1 MTTTVAI
8 DPDVLEQAAEWL
20 MLLNASNTTDEQRRA
35 CRHWQNACPEHAR
48 AWARAE
54 LLMNKLGGLP
64 PSLAMPVLE
73 RPSAA
78 SRRRAVLKLASVL
91 AALPAAWLG
100 WRVAGQQGW
109 RAEHRTAT
117 GERRQ
122 ITLADGSTI
131 FLNTGTAIDIAYD
144 ATERL
149 IRLRSGEIVVTTA
162 HDTAAAARPFYVE
175 TAEGRMQALG
185 TRFSVRQDDGRTRL
199 AVFESAVRI
208 EPRKMPASHFH
219 ILQAGQKTGFSAF
232 AIDAIT
238 ASERS
243 DEAWTGGVL
252 LVDKMPLAEF
262 AGELT
267 RYRRGFIHCDPAVA
281 GLLVSGTFPLDDP
294 DRILTMLVSTYPVR
308 AVTRFNGYWLTLT
321 LRT

>member
-1 MTTTVAI
+1 MTSAAAI
-8 DPDVLEQAAEWL
+8 DPNVLEQAAEWL
-20 MLLNASNTTDEQRRA
+20 MLLNASNVTDEQRRA
-35 CRHWQNACPEHAR
+35 CRNWQSACPEHAR

-73 RPSAA
+73 RPSAIG
-78 SRRRAVLKLASVL
+78 RRRAVLKLAGVL

-100 WRVAGQQGW
+100 WRVADQQGW
-109 RAEHRTAT
+109 RADHRTAT

-131 FLNTGTAIDIAYD
+131 FLNTATALDIVYD
-144 ATERL
+144 ARQRL
-149 IRLRSGEIVVTTA
+149 VRLRSGEIVVQTARDTTPS
-162 HDTAAAARPFYVE
+162 ARPFYVE

-185 TRFSVRQDDGRTRL
+185 TRFSVRQDDGRTQL
-199 AVFESAVRI
+199 AVLESAVRI
-208 EPRKMPASHFH
+208 EPRKMPARHFQ
-219 ILQAGQKTGFSAF
+219 ILQAGQKTGFTAF
-232 AIDAIT
+232 AIE
-238 ASERS
+238 ASTESSRS

-252 LVDKMPLAEF
+252 LADKMPLAEF
-262 AGELT
+262 AGELA
-267 RYRRGFIHCDPAVA
+267 RYRHGFIHCDPAVA

-294 DRILTMLVSTYPVR
+294 ERILGMLVSTYPVR

-321 LRT
+321 PRT